1 MIGGKSAARSC
12 ARSQCP
18 IANALDMFG
27 DKWTLLVIRD
37 LLFQEKH
44 LYGELAGSDERIP
57 TNILADRLKRLT
69 ESGLISS
76 EPYQD
81 RPVRR
86 RYSLTPKGKELF
98 PVLKEIIKW
107 SNRNITGTNR
117 PPEGFFDQFEKS
129 TTEK

>member
-1 MIGGKSAARSC
+1 MTGGKSAASPC

-18 IANALDMFG
+18 IANALDIFG

-76 EPYQD
+76 EPYQN

-86 RYSLTPKGKELF
+86 RYSLTPKGKELI

-107 SNRNITGTNR
+107 SNKNITGTNC
-117 PPEGFFDQFEKS
+117 PPDGFLDLFEKAAK
-129 TTEK
+129 EK